1 MNTGRKSDLIRFQN
15 LYFSGS
21 MSIITG
27 KLLKVDYEQTDD
39 KAWILVQFSHNSRTE
54 SKISITFFPYKR
66 EE

>member
-1 MNTGRKSDLIRFQN
+1 
-15 LYFSGS
+15 